1 MGAGARTRVFFAL
14 WPDLAVRS
22 ALAQAAAQ
30 AQAECGGRATALPK
44 LHVTLF
50 FVGDVERARIDALQ
64 SCAGAVRA
72 ESFELEMSVLGYWR
86 HNRIVWAGARQSP
99 AALGALAA
107 QLTANLAL
115 AGIAAE
121 DRPYVPHVTLVRNAR
136 AATTRT
142 RLNPPVWGVREFVL
156 VESVRAASASRYDV
170 LARWPLAPRL

>member
-1 MGAGARTRVFFAL
+1 VGAGARTRVFFAL
-14 WPDLAVRS
+14 WPGLAVRS
-22 ALAQAAAQ
+22 ALAEAAAG
-30 AQAECGGRATALPK
+30 AQAECGGRATALSK

-50 FVGDVERARIDALQ
+50 FVGEVERARIGVLE

-72 ESFELEMSVLGYWR
+72 EPFELDMGVLGYWR

-99 AALGALAA
+99 AALGSLAA

-136 AATTRT
+136 AATTHT
-142 RLNPPVWGVREFVL
+142 RLNPPAWDVREFVL
-156 VESVRAASASRYDV
+156 VESVRAASASRYEV